1 MLKLY
6 NIPQQLSVRR
16 DLGMFLF
23 GQIVSINLICF
34 LITWTKMTLLIKIQ
48 FTMEVA
54 TDTLEFLDLKLK
66 FDKKAGKVKKQ
77 FSDIKN
83 LTREEA
89 KKPELQKTTFS
100 TSCNLITQYNS
111 LLPNL
116 MVFCG
121 KISNSCRLPYITD
134 KWHLMIALSVK
145 RNKNVTEILSP
156 LLSHRTTKQN
166 TL

>member
-1 MLKLY
+1 M
-6 NIPQQLSVRR
+6 
-16 DLGMFLF
+16 
-23 GQIVSINLICF
+23 
-34 LITWTKMTLLIKIQ
+34 
-48 FTMEVA
+48 
-54 TDTLEFLDLKLK
+54 
-66 FDKKAGKVKKQ
+66 KKQ

-100 TSCNLITQYNS
+100 TSSNLITQYNS

-121 KISNSCRLPYITD
+121 KISNICRLPYITD

-156 LLSHRTTKQN
+156 LLSQRTTKQN

>member
-1 MLKLY
+1 
-6 NIPQQLSVRR
+6 
-16 DLGMFLF
+16 
-23 GQIVSINLICF
+23 
-34 LITWTKMTLLIKIQ
+34 
-48 FTMEVA
+48 MEVA

-100 TSCNLITQYNS
+100 TSSNLITQYNS

-121 KISNSCRLPYITD
+121 KISNICRLPYITD
-134 KWHLMIALSVK
+134 K
-145 RNKNVTEILSP
+145 
-156 LLSHRTTKQN
+156 
-166 TL
+166 

>member
-1 MLKLY
+1 
-6 NIPQQLSVRR
+6 
-16 DLGMFLF
+16 
-23 GQIVSINLICF
+23 
-34 LITWTKMTLLIKIQ
+34 MTLLIKIQ

-66 FDKKAGKVKKQ
+66 FDKKAGKVKKR

-89 KKPELQKTTFS
+89 KKPELQNATFS
-100 TSCNLITQYNS
+100 TSCSLITQYNS

-121 KISNSCRLPYITD
+121 KISNICRLPYITD
-134 KWHLMIALSVK
+134 K
-145 RNKNVTEILSP
+145 
-156 LLSHRTTKQN
+156 
-166 TL
+166 